1 MDNKHKSKLHK
12 GFDKQCKRQDSKPD
26 EVKIKLPIAIQL
38 PKNFKGKYKHYFT
51 VSNYQWNG
59 MNLKKIRNSFNINI
73 VGGMYG
79 KFTINS
85 EGKYKLSMHGK
96 SLLKKKRER
105 NNSGKKNKKQPYLN
119 SI

>member
-12 GFDKQCKRQDSKPD
+12 GFDKQCKRQDSKPE

-51 VSNYQWNG
+51 VTNSKWNG
-59 MNLKKIRNSFNINI
+59 MNLKCIRSSFNIFR

-79 KFTINS
+79 KFAINS
-85 EGKYKLSMHGK
+85 EGKYKLSAHGK

-105 NNSGKKNKKQPYLN
+105 KNSGKKE
-119 SI
+119 

>member
-12 GFDKQCKRQDSKPD
+12 GFDKQCKRQDSKP
-26 EVKIKLPIAIQL
+26 EKVKIKLPIAIQL

-51 VSNYQWNG
+51 VYNNKWNG
-59 MNLKKIRNSFNINI
+59 MNLKCIRRSFNTLI

-85 EGKYKLSMHGK
+85 EGKYKLSGHGK
-96 SLLKKKRER
+96 SLLKKKIER
-105 NNSGKKNKKQPYLN
+105 KNLGGKKE
-119 SI
+119 